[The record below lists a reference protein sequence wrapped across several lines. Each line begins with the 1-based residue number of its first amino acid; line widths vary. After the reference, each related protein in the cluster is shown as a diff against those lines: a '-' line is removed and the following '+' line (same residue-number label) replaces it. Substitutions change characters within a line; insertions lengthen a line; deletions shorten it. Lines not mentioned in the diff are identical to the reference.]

1 MIEGVQK
8 RFSVDESGVVH
19 LNAAANSNALLSI
32 EDCLPKNMV
41 RNPEYLKN
49 DKYIS
54 AALLPNILR
63 LCLRTAI
70 FTSHSRTNTYSV
82 YSDGTYRQLTL
93 QTASVAEMHPL
104 WAELFVEVQTVTK
117 VPGLSETVNAAV
129 LDIAS
134 NIRNMW
140 NTNIFDHSTYI
151 LPRKICVRA
160 GERIQGACIG

>member
-54 AALLPNILR
+54 AALLPNNIA
-63 LCLRTAI
+63 TMSENSDFHKP
-70 FTSHSRTNTYSV
+70 FTDEHVQCVFRRDISAAY
-82 YSDGTYRQLTL
+82 LTD
-93 QTASVAEMHPL
+93 S
-104 WAELFVEVQTVTK
+104 K
-117 VPGLSETVNAAV
+117 
-129 LDIAS
+129 
-134 NIRNMW
+134 R
-140 NTNIFDHSTYI
+140 
-151 LPRKICVRA
+151 C
-160 GERIQGACIG
+160 